1 MDRRETL
8 GMSIRP
14 ELWREVIKAIEDAI
28 PEYDAINEKVSLG
41 LAQKARHYALDQLML
56 REGMMVLDAGI
67 GPGTM
72 TDLIITNTD
81 NLTIVGLDAS
91 RILLRAAAERL
102 KARGKSDLHLIRGA
116 FEALPFR
123 DRSFDRIV
131 STYAF
136 RDARNKADAIGE
148 FSRVTASDGRFVI
161 ADLGKPENPL
171 KRVMISFH
179 VKILLPLI
187 AALSKSESI
196 KGNPWRMIAP
206 TYDGLGTNRE
216 VFESLRTQFGKVKII
231 ELALGGVVV
240 ATAEMNRQE

>member
-1 MDRRETL
+1 MRR
-8 GMSIRP
+8 
-14 ELWREVIKAIEDAI
+14 ELWREVIKAIEDAT
-28 PEYDAINEKVSLG
+28 PEYDVVNEKVSLG
-41 LAQKARHYALDQLML
+41 LAQKGRCYALDQMML
-56 REGMMVLDAGI
+56 HEGMRVLDAGI

-72 TDLIITNTD
+72 TDLLITNAD

-91 RILLRAAAERL
+91 QMLLRAAAKRL
-102 KARGKSDLHLIRGA
+102 KARGNSELYLIRGA

-136 RDARNKADAIGE
+136 RDARNRADAIDE
-148 FSRVTASDGRFVI
+148 FSRVTAQEGRFVI

-171 KRVMISFH
+171 KRIMISFH

-187 AALSKSESI
+187 AALSKSNSI

-206 TYDGLGTNRE
+206 TYDALGTNRE
-216 VFESLRTQFGKVKII
+216 VFESLRTRFDKVKMI

-240 ATAEMNRQE
+240 VTAEMNRRE